1 MSLSE
6 YFTLLVG
13 VAPSGFEFLPYLL
26 SCVFLYMVC
35 RFIFEFFVYIFGILF
50 NNMSK

>member
-6 YFTLLVG
+6 YWSLLVG

-26 SCVFLYMVC
+26 ASIFLYMVC
-35 RFIFEFFVYIFGILF
+35 RFIFEFFVFIFSIVF
-50 NNMSK
+50 KNFS